1 MKRQTSFYKKCNK
14 IEDDEILKT
23 IKVDILIG
31 NIEYKDQFEW
41 DINNTENARNV
52 CIDLG
57 LGTEFV
63 VPITHSIKEQIL
75 EYQKA
80 ANNERNNYFYGGNY
94 YRQPNNKS
102 VVDTNNYIMGNI
114 YRKF

>member
-31 NIEYKDQFEW
+31 NIEYKKQFEW

-52 CIDLG
+52 L
-57 LGTEFV
+57 
-63 VPITHSIKEQIL
+63 
-75 EYQKA
+75 
-80 ANNERNNYFYGGNY
+80 
-94 YRQPNNKS
+94 
-102 VVDTNNYIMGNI
+102 
-114 YRKF
+114 

>member
-14 IEDDEILKT
+14 IEDDEILKM

-52 CIDLG
+52 CIGLR

-63 VPITHSIKEQIL
+63 VPITH
-75 EYQKA
+75 
-80 ANNERNNYFYGGNY
+80 FY
-94 YRQPNNKS
+94 
-102 VVDTNNYIMGNI
+102 
-114 YRKF
+114 